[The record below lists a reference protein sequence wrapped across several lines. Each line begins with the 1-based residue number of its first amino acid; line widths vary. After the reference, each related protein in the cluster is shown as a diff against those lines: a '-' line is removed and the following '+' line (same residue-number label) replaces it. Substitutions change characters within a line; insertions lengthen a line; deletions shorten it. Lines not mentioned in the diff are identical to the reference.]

1 MSVVQTQKSLAL
13 LIVFIS
19 LLIQLGFAFGLFG
32 PAWLS
37 PVLSLPALA
46 SIAFLWRRAE
56 RQNQQSQAFNRLV
69 I

>member
-1 MSVVQTQKSLAL
+1 MSVLKHPHLPVLATVALCL
-13 LIVFIS
+13 LM
-19 LLIQLGFAFGLFG
+19 QLGFALGLLG

-46 SIAFLWRRAE
+46 LITWLWRRAE
-56 RQNQQSQAFNRLV
+56 RENQTSRAFTELV

>member
-1 MSVVQTQKSLAL
+1 MAVVQSPKSLAL
-13 LIVFIS
+13 LIVFVS

-46 SIAFLWRRAE
+46 AIAFLWRRAE
-56 RQNQQSQAFNRLV
+56 RQNQQNQAFARLV

>member
-1 MSVVQTQKSLAL
+1 MSVSISPKSAAL
-13 LIVFIS
+13 LIVAFS
-19 LLIQLGFAFGLFG
+19 LLVQVGFALGVFG

-46 SIAFLWRRAE
+46 AIAWLWRRAE
-56 RQNQQSQAFNRLV
+56 QQTQISEAFTRLV

>member
-1 MSVVQTQKSLAL
+1 MFTFRHSLSPV
-13 LIVFIS
+13 IITVIIS
-19 LLIQLGFAFGLFG
+19 LLMQVGFALGVFG

-46 SIAFLWRRAE
+46 LITVLWRRAE
-56 RQNQQSQAFNRLV
+56 RENQHSRAFTELV

>member
-1 MSVVQTQKSLAL
+1 MSVVQTPKSLAL
-13 LIVFIS
+13 MIVFVS

-37 PVLSLPALA
+37 PILSLPALA
-46 SIAFLWRRAE
+46 AIAFLWRRAE
-56 RQNQQSQAFNRLV
+56 RQNQQNQAFNRLV

>member
-1 MSVVQTQKSLAL
+1 MSVVQSPKSLAL
-13 LIVFIS
+13 LIVFVS

-46 SIAFLWRRAE
+46 AIAFLWRRAE
-56 RQNQQSQAFNRLV
+56 RQNQQNQAFARLV

>member
-1 MSVVQTQKSLAL
+1 MPDAQTSKTLAL
-13 LIVFIS
+13 FIVFIS
-19 LLIQLGFAFGLFG
+19 LLLQLGFAFGLFG

-46 SIAFLWRRAE
+46 AIAILWQRAE
-56 RQNQQSQAFNRLV
+56 RENQQSQAFNQLV

>member
-1 MSVVQTQKSLAL
+1 M
-13 LIVFIS
+13 
-19 LLIQLGFAFGLFG
+19 QLGFALGIFG

-46 SIAFLWRRAE
+46 LITWLWRRAE
-56 RQNQQSQAFNRLV
+56 RENRTTRAFNALV

>member
-1 MSVVQTQKSLAL
+1 MSALKHPFLPVLATVSVCL
-13 LIVFIS
+13 S
-19 LLIQLGFAFGLFG
+19 MQLGFALGIFG

-46 SIAFLWRRAE
+46 LITWLWRRAE
-56 RQNQQSQAFNRLV
+56 RENRTTRAFNALV

>member
-1 MSVVQTQKSLAL
+1 MPDALTPKPMAL
-13 LIVFIS
+13 LVVFIS
-19 LLIQLGFAFGLFG
+19 LLVQLGFAFGLFG

-46 SIAFLWRRAE
+46 AMTCLWRLSE
-56 RQNQQSQAFNRLV
+56 KQYESSQAFAQLV